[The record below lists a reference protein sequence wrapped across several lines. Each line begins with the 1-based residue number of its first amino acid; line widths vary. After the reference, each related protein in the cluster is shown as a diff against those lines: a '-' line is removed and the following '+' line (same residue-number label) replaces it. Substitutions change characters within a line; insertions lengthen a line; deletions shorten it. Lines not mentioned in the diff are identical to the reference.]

1 MADKKKEVAIV
12 EEEVAIVE
20 EEVKD
25 LSIFAVEEGQEE
37 HLSQDELELPFLRV
51 AQKGSPQVDDDK
63 AEFIEGLKAG
73 NYFSTLSSAVFGDS
87 LKVQAHGYFHNYTI
101 WQGEKGNGTYQ
112 GTMTTDEFR
121 AFEKT
126 TKLERD
132 GGDMVHTVDGETLR
146 YTDTHNF
153 IVSLPDHPEEGIML
167 YPLSS
172 TGCKAARK
180 WNSLNNGRR
189 IPGGKQAKRYATL
202 WEIKTA
208 GFESNGFTYKQ
219 TSSIKP
225 LSWVT
230 AELNELGKSFEE
242 FVKAIKENGVKHADE
257 KTATESPEDSEF

>member
-1 MADKKKEVAIV
+1 MAKEKKELVV
-12 EEEVAIVE
+12 KEEEI
-20 EEVKD
+20 KD

-51 AQKGSPQVDDDK
+51 AQKGTPQVDEDK
-63 AEFIEGLKAG
+63 AEYIEGLKPG
-73 NYFSTLSSAVFGDS
+73 NYFSTLSGAIFGDS
-87 LKVQAHGYFHNYTI
+87 LKVQVHGYFHNYII
-101 WQGEKGNGTYQ
+101 WKGEKGNGVYQ

-126 TKLERD
+126 THLERD
-132 GGDMVHTVDGETLR
+132 GGDMTHTVDGEDLR

-153 IVSLPDHPEEGIML
+153 IVSLPEHPEEGIML

-189 IPGGKQAKRYATL
+189 VNGRPTKRYATL
-202 WEIKTA
+202 WELKTA

-225 LSWVT
+225 LGWVT
-230 AELNELGKSFEE
+230 AELNEYGKSFED
-242 FVKAIKENGVKHADE
+242 FARAIKEQGVKYTDE
-257 KTATESPEDSEF
+257 KSATEEAEASDF